1 MVTTTVE
8 NEEQESTVDGAEVTN
23 EQNVQE
29 LQQGDDESGAE
40 SKDAKE
46 SATDLTLTAE
56 ILLHPFNTSLQALW
70 LCETL
75 KQQLKAEVL
84 YLMGSPVGTVIKISI
99 RTPVS
104 LVEFLSGMEQ
114 VAEAW
119 EENAS
124 HSGNG
129 GPLPGM
135 ASQQPANPSKEPDKV
150 VCVALKPV

>member
-1 MVTTTVE
+1 MVTTSLG
-8 NEEQESTVDGAEVTN
+8 NEQQESTIDGAGVTD

-29 LQQGDDESGAE
+29 LQQGDDESGAGSE
-40 SKDAKE
+40 VAEGST
-46 SATDLTLTAE
+46 TDLTLTAE

-84 YLMGSPVGTVIKISI
+84 YLMGSPAGTVIKVTL

-104 LVEFLSGMEQ
+104 LVDFLSGMEQ

-124 HSGNG
+124 HSGNRE
-129 GPLPGM
+129 PLQGFG
-135 ASQQPANPSKEPDKV
+135 SQQPANPSREPDKV
-150 VCVALKPV
+150 VCVALAPA